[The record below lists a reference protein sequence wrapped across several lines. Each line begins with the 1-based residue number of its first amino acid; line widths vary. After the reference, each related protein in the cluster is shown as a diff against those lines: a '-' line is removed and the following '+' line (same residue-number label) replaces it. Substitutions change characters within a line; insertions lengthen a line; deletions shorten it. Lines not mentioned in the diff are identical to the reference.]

1 MCGDGSRGDHQK
13 TLCHNSSYFD
23 AIEVLR
29 SHLCQVKSTRL
40 ISARQRSQRTPKRNN
55 SPRSCSLT
63 SPESPSAPSEVSK
76 GRNTI
81 KPRTLRKL
89 TKAIHDLQNKQNRAL
104 G

>member
-1 MCGDGSRGDHQK
+1 MCGDGNIGDTK
-13 TLCHNSSYFD
+13 KRFTTIPVTFD

-29 SHLCQVKSTRL
+29 SHLCQVESTRL

-55 SPRSCSLT
+55 SPRSCSLA

-76 GRNTI
+76 ERNTI

-89 TKAIHDLQNKQNRAL
+89 TKAIHNLQNKEIRKL
-104 G
+104 